1 MTNDL
6 PDLLRRASRALLNA
20 AAYNELHDDDRA
32 EFAGPWRI
40 LAQRLD
46 DAALAT
52 PARSPYLTLPEAAE
66 YLRRSSRTLRRYVD
80 EGALTAY
87 QPARPRQGRP
97 SRDESTTGLLFRRE
111 DLDALLK
118 PVEPAGARSGA
129 ARFIQIADAN
139 PDDDQAARLAATLA
153 VPVAPP
159 PRPRARH
166 AASDTAAAAVGRAA
180 VAEKPTGY
188 TTDQENNDEAC

>member
-1 MTNDL
+1 MTDDL
-6 PDLLRRASRALLNA
+6 KDLLRRAARALANA
-20 AAYNELHDDDRA
+20 AAYNELHDDDQA
-32 EFAGPWRI
+32 EFAGPWRA

-66 YLRRSSRTLRRYVD
+66 YLRRSPRTLRRYVD
-80 EGALTAY
+80 EGALIAY

-118 PVEPAGARSGA
+118 PVQP
-129 ARFIQIADAN
+129 
-139 PDDDQAARLAATLA
+139 
-153 VPVAPP
+153 VPPLNFTA
-159 PRPRARH
+159 
-166 AASDTAAAAVGRAA
+166 TAAAAH
-180 VAEKPTGY
+180 VAEERAGY
-188 TTDQENNDEAC
+188 TTNEPGKTK